1 MTSSASAA
9 APAPPKLLADALHL
23 LDAASRLITDVR
35 SGVDVLIEGVVTA
48 AEAGGEG
55 WGGDE
60 EGGGG
65 AAEVMGE
72 VERRMR
78 GTVAQLQSVGTQL
91 AQLGAWDA
99 HGTPSPPAATAGG
112 GDGTG
117 GGEGKAAVGLHGD
130 SNEGGEGVS
139 RGGVSRKVVGGG
151 GQAALVCADGML
163 VSYAWKRHIAAHAA
177 TTAATR
183 TGRPPL
189 SAHRFLFL
197 ASRCP
202 PSNLMCRCSPAF
214 PSHYHTMA
222 TPCIALPHH
231 GHSMHRTTTPWP
243 LHASHYHTMA
253 TPCIA
258 LPHHGHS
265 MHRLQLLFFSSLS
278 PSPPSPSAPVPPSP
292 FPSLHLFPGTPPP
305 TRVALAAFQR
315 HRQRCFPALTAPPL
329 TLAALAHHLAQRPTA
344 CRADAAAV
352 GAGGGGSGGEG
363 AARPT
368 SAAAAPAQP
377 AAHGSAATAAAAAAA
392 VKVEGATVGGGEGA
406 GGGGG
411 EGQVQAAGGEGAA
424 EGASVNTGASGE
436 GTPATAADTPAAAS
450 EPGRDGMGP
459 GLGRATPPAG
469 LGVMGALGAVGLGR
483 GRVGGLVRGLG
494 AFGRM
499 GGIGGSIGGSI
510 GGMGAGAG
518 GGVGGGN
525 AMEADDLGGGDEMMM
540 LGGDFGGEDMD
551 VDGRGAGDGGDGA
564 GAQAEEQGEAG
575 GAEGG
580 EMGSG
585 ERNEGQRPVSG
596 AGEGGGEEGEG
607 GGAEKAEG
615 AGAKGGE
622 GGSESKAGVGGVG
635 VGVGGGEV
643 SGRAGGA
650 RGEAMS
656 GGGDVDAANVGGS
669 GDGGGSG
676 ADAHVGAAGA
686 KGVKRARGEGGG
698 MEACSDPVL
707 RAVLQRVRV
716 ACPSL
721 HLALLRRS
729 SWPTHLMAHTGTCAA
744 AVHDGGGRA
753 GRMEWGERY
762 EGGENRE
769 REKGQVKQEQGE
781 ATEEAPPSRKALL
794 ELQAPPAQRRRRGQG
809 GAQVVCPPG
818 VIEARVLGA
827 FRAVISLM
835 PAGTSRVDGVA
846 VFGTNEVGPH
856 VHAWGQ
862 SHHMAFQL
870 VTVSNL
876 PCSDA
881 VQRCRTSTASGAQAA
896 LCGFN
901 ASLRSSMQHSAS
913 ARPSGMAALL
923 PLPLPAALQ
932 VGSAGRQCR

>member
-1 MTSSASAA
+1 MGTPVAEAAASQAMTSSASAA

-91 AQLGAWDA
+91 AQMGAWDA

-117 GGEGKAAVGLHGD
+117 GEEGKAAVGLHGD

-183 TGRPPL
+183 TGGALSPLRPSVPLPCISL
-189 SAHRFLFL
+189 SAFK
-197 ASRCP
+197 P
-202 PSNLMCRCSPAF
+202 
-214 PSHYHTMA
+214 HT
-222 TPCIALPHH
+222 PLLPYVPIALPHH
-231 GHSMHRTTTPWP
+231 GHSMH
-243 LHASHYHTMA
+243 L
-253 TPCIA
+253 
-258 LPHHGHS
+258 
-265 MHRLQLLFFSSLS
+265 LQLLFFSSLS
-278 PSPPSPSAPVPPSP
+278 PSPPPPSAPLSLSP
-292 FPSLHLFPGTPPP
+292 FPSLHLFLGTPPP

-329 TLAALAHHLAQRPTA
+329 TLTALAHHLAQRPTA
-344 CRADAAAV
+344 CPADAAAV

-363 AARPT
+363 AAGPT

-377 AAHGSAATAAAAAAA
+377 AAHGSATTAAAAAAA
-392 VKVEGATVGGGEGA
+392 VKVEGATVAGGEGA

-411 EGQVQAAGGEGAA
+411 EGQVQAADGGETGEGTCAATDTATAAAAPHAAAAAAAAAAAGATTCSEGAA
-424 EGASVNTGASGE
+424 EGTSVNTGASGE

-450 EPGRDGMGP
+450 EPGRDGPGP

-469 LGVMGALGAVGLGR
+469 LGVIGALVLGGVSGEWGQGR
-483 GRVGGLVRGLG
+483 GEVW
-494 AFGRM
+494 
-499 GGIGGSIGGSI
+499 
-510 GGMGAGAG
+510 
-518 GGVGGGN
+518 GGGN

-580 EMGSG
+580 EMGGG

-596 AGEGGGEEGEG
+596 AGEGGADEGEG

-635 VGVGGGEV
+635 GGGGGEV

-650 RGEAMS
+650 RGEPMS

-669 GDGGGSG
+669 GDGGGTG

-686 KGVKRARGEGGG
+686 KGVKRRRGEGGGMEGG

-753 GRMEWGERY
+753 GRMERGERY

-769 REKGQVKQEQGE
+769 REKGQMKQEKVKQEQGG
-781 ATEEAPPSRKALL
+781 AREEAPPSRKAPL
-794 ELQAPPAQRRRRGQG
+794 ELQASPAQRRRRGQG
-809 GAQVVCPPG
+809 GAQIMCPPG
-818 VIEARVLGA
+818 VIEARVPGA

-846 VFGTNEVGPH
+846 VFGTDEVGPH

-870 VTVSNL
+870 VT
-876 PCSDA
+876 
-881 VQRCRTSTASGAQAA
+881 AQARQVVHKLRCA
-896 LCGFN
+896 
-901 ASLRSSMQHSAS
+901 ASPHPSA
-913 ARPSGMAALL
+913 AACTTPPLQGLLVRPLQPAPFLL
-923 PLPLPAALQ
+923 
-932 VGSAGRQCR
+932 